1 MVDKRNA
8 DFHDLKKRLRF
19 DNGLSYDAEGNSG
32 FANPPLSIYESD
44 ILVWLVSKLTQ
55 DGWVGHLLI
64 SLLFYRAVR
73 GFSNY

>member
-1 MVDKRNA
+1 MNTHLAAFDEMVDKRNA

-44 ILVWLVSKLTQ
+44 VLVWLVSKLTQ
-55 DGWVGHLLI
+55 DG
-64 SLLFYRAVR
+64 
-73 GFSNY
+73 